1 MYEPKKIFQEKNHF
15 FCVFGPCY
23 IDRKTVFL
31 APGTGPEPGAGSRP
45 DPRSGASRERPG
57 SPGPGSRTPRSG
69 GSWEPLKNAI
79 FRQNFDF
86 FVKISEKMTKFPVF
100 LRYSGLK

>member
-31 APGTGPEPGAGSRP
+31 APGTGPEPAAGRGGP
-45 DPRSGASRERPG
+45 GRGPGRTPAPEPPG
-57 SPGPGSRTPRSG
+57 SAPGARARGPGPP
-69 GSWEPLKNAI
+69 
-79 FRQNFDF
+79 
-86 FVKISEKMTKFPVF
+86 
-100 LRYSGLK
+100 GLEGRGNP